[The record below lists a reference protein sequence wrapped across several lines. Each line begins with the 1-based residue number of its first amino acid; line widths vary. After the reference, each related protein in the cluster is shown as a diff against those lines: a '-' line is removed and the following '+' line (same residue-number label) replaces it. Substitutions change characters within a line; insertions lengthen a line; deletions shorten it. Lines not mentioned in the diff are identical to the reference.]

1 MSQGGWSILSSRRG
15 LLALGLPLLAG
26 GCGFRPLHGRNA
38 AESAE
43 VIAGFDAT
51 RVGLIGERQGQ
62 LMRRRLEE
70 ALERG
75 STARA
80 NALYELRV
88 FLDYSL
94 EVQGFR
100 RDGTPSRVRFSAA
113 ASWFLYDNGA
123 PPKELAHGRE
133 RASDSYDIPENQ
145 FFAADAARDTME
157 RRLVEQ
163 LSGDIIQ
170 NLAIYFRSAARSA
183 APA

>member
-1 MSQGGWSILSSRRG
+1 MSSRRA
-15 LLALGLPLLAG
+15 LFALGLPLLAA
-26 GCGFRPLHGRNA
+26 GCGFRPLHGRNS

-51 RVGLIGERQGQ
+51 RVGLIGERHGQ

-70 ALERG
+70 ELER
-75 STARA
+75 ARA
-80 NALYELRV
+80 RRADARYELRV
-88 FLDYSL
+88 LLGYGL

-100 RDGTPSRVRFSAA
+100 RDGTPSRVRFSAN

-123 PPKELAHGRE
+123 PPRELASGRE
-133 RASDSYDIPENQ
+133 RASDAYDIPENQ

-157 RRLVEQ
+157 RRLVDQ

-170 NLAIYFRSAARSA
+170 NLAIYFRSAARTPTPS
-183 APA
+183 